1 MEPEPPDFLA
11 GTGAGAGARAGAG
24 QDWTGSTTLRVRLSR
39 QGNEARLQD
48 FKGQNTPS
56 KMKEREATL
65 NKNTIPRKSTTMKKN
80 EESILNK
87 NMYSEEHEWQR
98 NQNLMKNKN
107 LKII

>member
-1 MEPEPPDFLA
+1 
-11 GTGAGAGARAGAG
+11 
-24 QDWTGSTTLRVRLSR
+24 
-39 QGNEARLQD
+39 
-48 FKGQNTPS
+48 
-56 KMKEREATL
+56 MKERESTL